1 MQQRVEH
8 ALCSCCT
15 STIAGIV
22 KHIESRAHKSE
33 TVSSVIIADILEGLK
48 RAGIVKSNGRTWLR
62 YLRYNPNPINI
73 GFIADEPIVNIFDL
87 LRSKAASSQTS
98 IFEIPAMQQRV
109 EHALCSCCI
118 KHIESRTH
126 RSETVSYNCFI
137 ADEPTISATDLLP
150 GIIKSNG
157 RKYPFYTNIDDYN
170 EIIRKDIAHKLYIIN
185 CGDLII
191 KRFGRSNRFGRRRN
205 SYNQELMR
213 YINDIRNTMEIL
225 SNLK

>member
-33 TVSSVIIADILEGLK
+33 TVSY
-48 RAGIVKSNGRTWLR
+48 T
-62 YLRYNPNPINI
+62 
-73 GFIADEPIVNIFDL
+73 GFIADEPIV
-87 LRSKAASSQTS
+87 S
-98 IFEIPAMQQRV
+98 IA
-109 EHALCSCCI
+109 
-118 KHIESRTH
+118 
-126 RSETVSYNCFI
+126 
-137 ADEPTISATDLLP
+137 DLLP

-170 EIIRKDIAHKLYIIN
+170 DIIRKDIAHKLYTIN

-191 KRFGRSNRFGRRRN
+191 K
-205 SYNQELMR
+205 
-213 YINDIRNTMEIL
+213 
-225 SNLK
+225 SNLSCSKAIDLEEDEIAPITSSYDILMTLGIQWRYHPISNKNDEACN